1 MTIIVWDGKTLAAD
15 RLSVCGTLQ
24 RTMTKIQRHGDLI
37 FGGAG
42 VRTTLE
48 AMRAWVVGGCVIDK
62 FPELPKGEEHHSHA
76 FWVINKNGTIVKF
89 EDSPYPLKYDDPVFA
104 EGTGRDFAYGAMAM
118 GANAVQ
124 AVEIACKHDIYCGG
138 GVDILTFT

>member
-15 RLSVCGTLQ
+15 RLAVCGTLQ
-24 RTMTKIQRHGDLI
+24 RTMTKIHRHGDLL

-48 AMRAWVVGGCVIDK
+48 AMRAWIMDGCILDK
-62 FPELPKGEEHHSHA
+62 FPPIPKVEDAGSHS
-76 FWVINKNGTIVKF
+76 FWVINRNGTVVKF

-104 EGTGRDFAYGAMAM
+104 EGTGRDFAYGALAM
-118 GANAVQ
+118 GAD
-124 AVEIACKHDIYCGG
+124 AVEAVKVACQYDIYCGG
-138 GVDILTFT
+138 GIDILKF